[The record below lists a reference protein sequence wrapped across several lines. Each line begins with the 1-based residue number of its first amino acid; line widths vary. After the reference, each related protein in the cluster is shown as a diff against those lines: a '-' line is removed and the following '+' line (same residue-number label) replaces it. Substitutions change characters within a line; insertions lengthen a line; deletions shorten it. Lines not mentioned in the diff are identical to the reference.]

1 MKGGGKVDNRV
12 TKLAQVL
19 LKYSL
24 NLKAGDKLLIQG
36 GQATIPLIKE
46 VYREAVKMGVYP
58 QVDLGIEEL
67 TEIML
72 KYGNDEQIMYIPESA
87 KTAFETVDA
96 ILTIW
101 GEKNTRMLTNIDAS
115 KMKLRSRGRRQL
127 IDIFERRMASKEL
140 KWCGTQFPTQAD
152 AQEASMS
159 LEEYE
164 DFVYGA
170 GYIDLENPIEKW
182 QEVREQQ
189 ERICRILDT
198 KKEIR
203 IVSKDTDI
211 RMSVEGRKW
220 INCCGN
226 ENFPDG
232 EVFTSPIED
241 SVEGYIR
248 FSFPGIY
255 AGREIEDIRLKFEK
269 GKVVEATA
277 AKGEE
282 LLLELLDTD
291 EGAKFLGEVAVGTNY
306 GIKKFTKNMLF
317 DEKIGGT
324 VHLAIGRGFPE
335 AGSKNSSA
343 IHWDMLCD
351 MRDGG
356 EIYAD
361 GELIYK
367 DGKFII

>member
-1 MKGGGKVDNRV
+1 MDIRAR
-12 TKLAQVL
+12 KLAEVI
-19 LKYSL
+19 LKYSF
-24 NLKAGDKLLIQG
+24 NLKPGDKLLISG
-36 GQATIPLIKE
+36 GEETIPFIKE

-67 TEIML
+67 TEILL
-72 KYGNDEQIMYIPESA
+72 KYGNDEQIAYVPESA
-87 KTAFETVDA
+87 KKAFESVDA
-96 ILTIW
+96 ILTVW
-101 GEKNTRMLTNIDAS
+101 GEKNTRMLTNVDAS
-115 KMKLRSRGRRQL
+115 KMKLRSRGRREL
-127 IDIFERRMASKEL
+127 IDIFETRMANNEL
-140 KWCGTQFPTQAD
+140 KWCGTLFPTQAN

-170 GYIDLENPIEKW
+170 GYIDTENPIEKW
-182 QEVREQQ
+182 QEVKKEQD
-189 ERICRILDT
+189 RICKILDT
-198 KKEIR
+198 KKELR

-211 RMSVEGRKW
+211 KMSIEGRKW
-220 INCCGN
+220 VNCCGDQ
-226 ENFPDG
+226 NFPDG
-232 EVFTSPIED
+232 EVFTSPVED

-255 AGREIEDIRLKFEK
+255 AGREIEDIRLRFEK

-282 LLLELLDTD
+282 LLLQLLDTD

-351 MRDGG
+351 MREGG

-367 DGKFII
+367 DGKFLI

>member
-72 KYGNDEQIMYIPESA
+72 KHGNDEQIMYIPESA

>member
-1 MKGGGKVDNRV
+1 MDNRV

-72 KYGNDEQIMYIPESA
+72 KHGNDEQIMYIPESA